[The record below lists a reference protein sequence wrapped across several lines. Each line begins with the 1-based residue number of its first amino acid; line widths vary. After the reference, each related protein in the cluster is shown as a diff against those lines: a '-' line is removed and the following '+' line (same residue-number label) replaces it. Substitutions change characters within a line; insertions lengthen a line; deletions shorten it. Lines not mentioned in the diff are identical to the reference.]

1 MYRIL
6 HQSILRVT
14 TNESAKAIVKVLVA
28 AYTCWA
34 TFNYATRGWGFLI
47 FKFFKH
53 EQAQVLMSLS
63 TDTFQLIIL
72 SIDTANGTLRDKHF
86 FLLASFFA
94 IL

>member
-63 TDTFQLIIL
+63 TDTFQLFYQLIQLMVLYAI
-72 SIDTANGTLRDKHF
+72 SIF
-86 FLLASFFA
+86 FFC
-94 IL
+94 